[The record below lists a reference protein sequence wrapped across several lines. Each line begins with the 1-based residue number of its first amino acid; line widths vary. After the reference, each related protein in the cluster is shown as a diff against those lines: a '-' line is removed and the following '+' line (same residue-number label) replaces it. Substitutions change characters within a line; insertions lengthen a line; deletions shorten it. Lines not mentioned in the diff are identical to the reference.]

1 MKNISLLTA
10 ADLSGILVVMLI
22 IFSFSFFTSLRHSKP
37 QYLCVMMMLFA
48 GAMLADL
55 VSSMLRGN
63 TERIAGLYAAF
74 SLKMVLDNGLIAI
87 FVSYMRVNLGICHT
101 LWRRQRRALH
111 WLLIVMAVVAILN
124 PWHRL
129 LIAVDPRTGIAETQ
143 VLFPV
148 RSISSCLILLA
159 CLYQVIRR
167 RAGSWQSRVAMGFFC
182 VSHILAVVTV
192 PMVKSHGLINI
203 ASLLSMLGLY
213 ISFYI
218 EQNQI
223 FYRQEMELQNTRAA
237 LVLSQIQPHFLFN
250 SMAAVMDL
258 CDTDPQEAKAALQE
272 LSDYL
277 HYKITAM
284 SSSHLVNFEEDL
296 DFLQIY
302 LKLEKRR
309 FGSRLTVEYDIGPRD
324 FRLPLLTLQPLV
336 ENSIR
341 HGISLRPEG
350 GTIRISTTEYPDHFR
365 ILVEDNGVGFNPTA
379 EFDPERGHVGLNNVR
394 TRLSALCGGSLKVR
408 STPDVGTAIE
418 ITISRKEPENANF
431 GN

>member
-10 ADLSGILVVMLI
+10 ADLTGILVIMLI
-22 IFSFSFFTSLRHSKP
+22 IFSFSFFSSLRHGKS

-55 VSSMLRGN
+55 ASSVLRGN
-63 TERIAGLYAAF
+63 PSRIILLYVSF
-74 SLKMVLDNGLIAI
+74 SLKMVLDNGLVGI
-87 FVSYMRVNLGICHT
+87 FVSYMRVNLGICHQC
-101 LWRRQRRALH
+101 WRRQREALDA
-111 WLLIVMAVVAILN
+111 LLILLAVFALLN
-124 PWHRL
+124 PWHKL
-129 LIAVDPRTGIAETQ
+129 LISVDPVTGLAETG

-148 RSISSCLILLA
+148 RAISSCLILLA
-159 CLYQVIRR
+159 CLYQIVRR
-167 RAGSWQSRVAMGFFC
+167 NEGGWRNRVAMGFFC
-182 VSHILAVVTV
+182 ISHILAVVSA

-203 ASLLSMLGLY
+203 ASMLSMLGLY

-218 EQNQI
+218 EQNQK

-258 CDTDPQEAKAALQE
+258 CDSDPQEAKAALQD

-277 HYKITAM
+277 HYKLTAM
-284 SSSHLVNFEEDL
+284 SSSHLVEFEEDL
-296 DFLQIY
+296 DFLQSY

-309 FGSRLTVEYDIGPRD
+309 FGARLTVVYDIGPRD
-324 FRLPLLTLQPLV
+324 FQLPLLTLQPLV

-350 GTIRISTTEYPDHFR
+350 GTIRISTQEYPDHFR
-365 ILVEDNGVGFNPTA
+365 IVVEDNGVGFDTTA
-379 EFDPERGHVGLNNVR
+379 EFDPGRGHIGLSNVR
-394 TRLSALCGGSLKVR
+394 TRLSALCGGNLKIH

-418 ITISRKEPENANF
+418 ITISRKEDKS
-431 GN
+431 